1 MVSVVIITFQS
12 PKALPWAF
20 VFISFIG
27 VQTASFLFFRR
38 INRGFTKKLNQIE
51 EEIKSAQKYASTVEF
66 RTRGYK
72 PGASAEAVLP
82 VLDKV
87 NHYINTLQ
95 QNVTTQSL
103 AHPGSSTTPEKRPT
117 RFTHNAIPAITGT
130 HIGEAGSSGR
140 LAGTVLPDQ
149 RNNEYLNYLLY
160 SNDDDTLFPRASTH
174 PSVAFLLGSK
184 RPPQLAEHADT
195 ILLRPNQL
203 DVPITTNYLVIEASV
218 LSQGIWSS
226 SLNSTSTAQF
236 LSFSSNLNHSK
247 HKGLIVIFIDDH
259 PNKHN
264 FGYNLMQQADFTI
277 TGSDISTTFRYW
289 SDDIQLPL
297 LEALLPTAK
306 SERPAP
312 PR

>member
-1 MVSVVIITFQS
+1 MLSFVVIVVQS
-12 PKALPWAF
+12 PRALPWAF

-27 VQTASFLFFRR
+27 VQTVSFLFFRR
-38 INRGFTKKLNQIE
+38 TNRAFLKKLNHLE
-51 EEIKSAQKYASTVEF
+51 EAIGSTQKYASTVEF

-95 QNVTTQSL
+95 HNLSVHS
-103 AHPGSSTTPEKRPT
+103 AEKPGTSTEAEQRPT

-130 HIGEAGSSGR
+130 HVGGAGSSGR
-140 LAGTVLPDQ
+140 LAGNVLPDQ

-160 SNDDDTLFPRASTH
+160 SNDEKLFPRASTH
-174 PSVAFLLGSK
+174 PSAAFLLGSV
-184 RPPQLAEHADT
+184 RSPQLAEHADT

-203 DVPITTNYLVIEASV
+203 DVPITTNYLIIEASV

-236 LSFSSNLNHSK
+236 LSFASNLNHSK
-247 HKGLIVIFIDDH
+247 QKGLIVIFIDDH

-297 LEALLPTAK
+297 LEALLIPEK
-306 SERPAP
+306 SENPASS
-312 PR
+312 R